1 MATPYAVGML
11 AAIDEAVAQW
21 FADHR
26 IGVLDDIAIW
36 LANASELLGVLA
48 AVGVVWV
55 CVAVWFGGW
64 RPMLQVVLVLAA
76 VSVLT
81 GWMKPVID
89 RPRPP
94 ADVALTQVGGSAMP
108 SSQALITSAIVVAV
122 VMADWW
128 ASARLR
134 RAVLV
139 VGVVGCLF
147 VGVAMVYMGAHWLTD
162 VLVGW
167 ALGVG
172 LTWPL
177 MRVALAMSPAV
188 RSGRTSAPPRRPPPE

>member
-1 MATPYAVGML
+1 VHASL
-11 AAIDEAVAQW
+11 DDAVAQW

-26 IGVLDDIAIW
+26 IGVLDDVTLW
-36 LANASELLGVLA
+36 LADLSEMLGVLA
-48 AVGVVWV
+48 LAAVVWV
-55 CVAVWFGGW
+55 CFAVWFGAW
-64 RPMLQVVLVLAA
+64 RPLLQVVLVVAA

-81 GWMKPVID
+81 VWMKPVFD

-94 ADVALTQVGGSAMP
+94 VDIALTQVAGSAMP
-108 SSQALITSAIVVAV
+108 SSQALITSAIVVGV

-128 ASARLR
+128 GSARLR
-134 RAVLV
+134 RAALIA
-139 VGVVGCLF
+139 GGAACLLI
-147 VGVAMVYMGAHWLTD
+147 GAAMVYMGVHWLTD

-177 MRVALAMSPAV
+177 MRFTRGKAH
-188 RSGRTSAPPRRPPPE
+188 RRNWG

>member
-1 MATPYAVGML
+1 MADAV
-11 AAIDEAVAQW
+11 DEAVAQW
-21 FADHR
+21 CAAHR
-26 IGVLDDIAIW
+26 IGVLDDVAVS
-36 LANASELLGVLA
+36 LASVSELLGVLA
-48 AVGVVWV
+48 VVGVVWV
-55 CVAVWFGGW
+55 CLAVWFGGW

-81 GWMKPVID
+81 GWIKPVVD

-94 ADVALTQVGGSAMP
+94 ADLALTEVGGSAMP
-108 SSQALITSAIVVAV
+108 SSHALITSAIVVAV

-128 ASARLR
+128 SSARLR
-134 RAVLV
+134 RAAII
-139 VGVVGCLF
+139 VGMVGCLL
-147 VGVAMVYMGAHWLTD
+147 VGATMIYMGAHWLTD

-177 MRVALAMSPAV
+177 MRVSSVRSPAA
-188 RSGRTSAPPRRPPPE
+188 RSRRTSSPPRPRPPA

>member
-1 MATPYAVGML
+1 VLTSV
-11 AAIDEAVAQW
+11 DEAVARW

-26 IGVLDDIAIW
+26 VGPLDDVTIW
-36 LANASELLGVLA
+36 LANISELLGVVA

-81 GWMKPVID
+81 GWLKPVID

-94 ADVALTQVGGSAMP
+94 TDVALTQVTGSAMP
-108 SSQALITSAIVVAV
+108 SSHALITSAIVVAV
-122 VMADWW
+122 VMAGWW
-128 ASARLR
+128 TSARLR
-134 RAVLV
+134 RAVLI
-139 VGVVGCLF
+139 VGVAGCLF
-147 VGVAMVYMGAHWLTD
+147 VGVAMVYMGVHWLSD

-172 LTWPL
+172 LTWAL
-177 MRVALAMSPAV
+177 MRAARAMTPAA
-188 RSGRTSAPPRRPPPE
+188 RSRRTSARPRRPPPA

>member
-1 MATPYAVGML
+1 MADGV
-11 AAIDEAVAQW
+11 DEAVAQW
-21 FADHR
+21 CADHR
-26 IGVLDDIAIW
+26 IGALDPVVIW
-36 LANASELLGVLA
+36 LANVSELLGVLA
-48 AVGVVWV
+48 VVGVVWV
-55 CVAVWFGGW
+55 CLAVWFGGW

-81 GWMKPVID
+81 GWIKPVVD

-94 ADVALTQVGGSAMP
+94 ADLALTEIGGSAMP
-108 SSQALITSAIVVAV
+108 SSHALITSAIVVAV

-128 ASARLR
+128 SSARLR
-134 RAVLV
+134 RAALI
-139 VGVVGCLF
+139 VGVVGCLL
-147 VGVAMVYMGAHWLTD
+147 VGAAMVYMGAHWLTD

-177 MRVALAMSPAV
+177 MRVSSAKNPAA
-188 RSGRTSAPPRRPPPE
+188 RSARTSVPPRRPPPA

>member
-1 MATPYAVGML
+1 MTSV
-11 AAIDEAVAQW
+11 DEAVARW

-26 IGVLDDIAIW
+26 VGPLDDITIW
-36 LANASELLGVLA
+36 LADVSELLGVLA
-48 AVGVVWV
+48 AVGVIWV

-64 RPMLQVVLVLAA
+64 RPMLQVVLVLAS
-76 VSVLT
+76 VSLLT

-94 ADVALTQVGGSAMP
+94 ADLALYDTYESAMP
-108 SSQALITSAIVVAV
+108 SSHALITAAIVVAV

-128 ASARLR
+128 TSERLR
-134 RAVLV
+134 RAVLA
-139 VGVVGCLF
+139 VGVVGCLV
-147 VGVAMVYMGAHWLTD
+147 VGAAMVYLGVHWVTD

-177 MRVALAMSPAV
+177 MRVSSARSPAA
-188 RSGRTSAPPRRPPPE
+188 RS

>member
-1 MATPYAVGML
+1 MADAV
-11 AAIDEAVAQW
+11 DEAVAQW
-21 FADHR
+21 FAAHR
-26 IGVLDDIAIW
+26 IGFLNDITIW
-36 LANASELLGVLA
+36 LANVSELLGVLA
-48 AVGVVWV
+48 AVGVIWV

-81 GWMKPVID
+81 GWIKPVVD

-94 ADVALTQVGGSAMP
+94 ADLALTEIGGSAMP
-108 SSQALITSAIVVAV
+108 SSHALITSAIVVAV

-128 ASARLR
+128 SSARLR
-134 RAVLV
+134 RAALV
-139 VGVVGCLF
+139 MGVVACLL
-147 VGVAMVYMGAHWLTD
+147 VGAAMVYMGAHWLTD

-177 MRVALAMSPAV
+177 MRVSSVRSPAV
-188 RSGRTSAPPRRPPPE
+188 RSRRISSPPRPRPPA

>member
-1 MATPYAVGML
+1 ML
-11 AAIDEAVAQW
+11 TSVDEAVARS

-36 LANASELLGVLA
+36 LANLSGLLGVLA
-48 AVGVVWV
+48 AAGVVWV

-94 ADVALTQVGGSAMP
+94 ADIALTPLTGSAMP
-108 SSQALITSAIVVAV
+108 SSHALITSAIVVAV

-128 ASARLR
+128 TSARLR
-134 RAVLV
+134 RAALV

-147 VGVAMVYMGAHWLTD
+147 VGVAMMYMGVHWLTD

-177 MRVALAMSPAV
+177 MRVARAMSLAA
-188 RSGRTSAPPRRPPPE
+188 RSGRTSSPLRRRPPG

>member
-1 MATPYAVGML
+1 MQAS
-11 AAIDEAVAQW
+11 IDDAVAQW
-21 FADHR
+21 CADHR
-26 IGVLDDIAIW
+26 IDVLDTISIW
-36 LANASELLGVLA
+36 LADLSGMLGVLA

-55 CVAVWFGGW
+55 CVALWFGGW
-64 RPMLQVVLVLAA
+64 RPMLQVVFVLAA

-81 GWMKPVID
+81 GWMKPAID

-94 ADVALTQVGGSAMP
+94 ADVALTQATGSAMP
-108 SSQALITSAIVVAV
+108 SSHAIITSAIVVAV

-128 ASARLR
+128 SSTRLR
-134 RAVLV
+134 RITLV
-139 VGVVGCLF
+139 IGVVVCLLI
-147 VGVAMVYMGAHWLTD
+147 GAAMVYMGAHWVSD

-177 MRVALAMSPAV
+177 MRLLRGMAAGPDE
-188 RSGRTSAPPRRPPPE
+188 R